1 MCYQVMFAWQRQP
14 KQETLSHMT
23 SKTESIK
30 WAVQLLKTNFTFIR
44 PGYLCSRHEVCQPH
58 FSLTRFST
66 ASRILMNRHCNMY
79 ERWHW
84 DVFMKNQVPMKYEQ
98 LLAGFSTYLAH
109 LKCPFQRPCLSG
121 VHLQVYAQI
130 FIIFNQFKNQ
140 RSYSQSNSSVNSSL
154 MGAEPRL
161 VRA

>member
-1 MCYQVMFAWQRQP
+1 MCYQVMFAWHRQP

-44 PGYLCSRHEVCQPH
+44 PGYLCGRHEVCQPH

-66 ASRILMNRHCNMY
+66 ASRILMNWHCNMY

-84 DVFMKNQVPMKYEQ
+84 DEFMKSQVPMKYEQ
-98 LLAGFSTYLAH
+98 LLAGSFAYLAH
-109 LKCPFQRPCLSG
+109 LKCPFQRPLSLI
-121 VHLQVYAQI
+121 HLQVCAQI

-140 RSYSQSNSSVNSSL
+140 RSYSQLNSSMSSGL
-154 MGAEPRL
+154 MGAEPRP
-161 VRA
+161 AKA

>member
-44 PGYLCSRHEVCQPH
+44 SGYLCSRHEVCQPH
-58 FSLTRFST
+58 SSLTRFST

-84 DVFMKNQVPMKYEQ
+84 DEFMKSQVPMKYEQ
-98 LLAGFSTYLAH
+98 LLVGSSAYLAQF
-109 LKCPFQRPCLSG
+109 KCPFQRPLSFCG
-121 VHLQVYAQI
+121 SFASLCIDSSYLTSLKIKEATH
-130 FIIFNQFKNQ
+130 NQTVQ
-140 RSYSQSNSSVNSSL
+140 WTLVCWGQSE
-154 MGAEPRL
+154 G
-161 VRA
+161 